1 MGSRASRTP
10 PRDMDETVVRVKAS
24 LKDLSLDM
32 NTVKARLFKASV
44 SGKILYHAH
53 AHKHTCWVIIK
64 L

>member
-44 SGKILYHAH
+44 SGKILPQSVS
-53 AHKHTCWVIIK
+53 CPCP
-64 L
+64 